1 MCVCFSVLICSVCVC
16 VCASKPGWLA
26 EAVGPPPAAPEMT
39 GISVDMKAPNTNE
52 RGQSTPTR
60 TFSHMLAFGLRLR
73 QRSGTSLSQEVCACN
88 VSDLEIKVWLLW
100 RLLSVSA

>member
-1 MCVCFSVLICSVCVC
+1 MCVCVR
-16 VCASKPGWLA
+16 ASKPGWLA

-60 TFSHMLAFGLRLR
+60 TFSHMLAFGLR